1 MRTPTLRSLRP
12 ALAGACLAG
21 LAGLLLAAAPVAAAD
36 FLLTTTK
43 PNQLHLVDAKARAT
57 VRSITI
63 PGPGSPVSVASSP
76 DGRIAYVLTN
86 HLGSISGIDLDSG
99 AEVFRADFDEPGK
112 RIKGM
117 FGMDVSPDGRELV
130 IMQSVTRLEK
140 TEMVVEAPRI
150 AVYRT
155 DAGVQAKPDRLL
167 PAPRRTVLLLYNDAG
182 DRLYAVS
189 WDIEVLD
196 PRDGRRLETLKA
208 MNWERPNYAPP
219 DIFGV
224 WGQYEQA
231 RVFVNPYFAL
241 RTDKSPDDPA
251 AWKTGMLTLD
261 LKTGEYRMDDFEE
274 TAAIMFSS
282 VVNPVDRNEAFSVYT
297 QLTKTDLANDRLVKR
312 VDLDHTYY
320 TINIAADGSEV
331 YLGGTMNDI
340 AIYATD
346 TLEKIG
352 TIDLPGDADMGTS
365 WVRVIQR

>member
-1 MRTPTLRSLRP
+1 MHTHPRSPRP
-12 ALAGACLAG
+12 ALTAAC
-21 LAGLLLAAAPVAAAD
+21 LAGLLLAAAPLAAGD
-36 FLLTTTK
+36 FILTTTK
-43 PNQLHLVDAKARAT
+43 PNQLHLVDAKARST
-57 VRSITI
+57 VRSIAI
-63 PGPGSPVSVASSP
+63 PGAGSPVAVVPSP

-99 AEVFRADFDEPGK
+99 SEVFRADFDEPGK

-117 FGMDVSPDGRELV
+117 FAMDISPDGRELFV
-130 IMQSVTRLEK
+130 MQAVTRLEK
-140 TEMVVEAPRI
+140 AEMVVEAPRI

-155 DAGVQAKPDRLL
+155 DAGLQAKPVRLL
-167 PAPRRTVLLLYNDAG
+167 PAPRRTVQLLMNDAG

-196 PRDGRRLETLKA
+196 PQSGKRLETLKA

-224 WGQYEQA
+224 WNQYEQA

-241 RTDKSPDDPA
+241 RTDMSPDDPA

-274 TAAIMFSS
+274 TAAILFSS
-282 VVNPVDRNEAFSVYT
+282 VVNPVKRNEAFSVYT
-297 QLTKTDLANDRLVKR
+297 QLSKTDLASDTLVKR
-312 VDLDHTYY
+312 VQLEHTYY
-320 TINIAADGSEV
+320 TINISADGKEV

-340 AIYATD
+340 AVYSTE

-352 TIDLPGDADMGTS
+352 SIELPGGADMGTS